1 MKKLIL
7 LVPGL
12 LISSI
17 AICQTATKTASDQD
31 STVVMSKKLV
41 GYMIED
47 LIKSDA
53 DKQAIVLLEQNLTF
67 KDGIIAQKDDII
79 GRHDAQM
86 KAKNDLIQEY
96 ESNEKD
102 MTIAMDKLKA
112 DLNKKKQG
120 NMFWKSAAAGLLV
133 GLVVNHYAWKYG
145 GKQ

>member
-1 MKKLIL
+1 MA
-7 LVPGL
+7 
-12 LISSI
+12 IS
-17 AICQTATKTASDQD
+17 QTATKTASSKD

-41 GYMIED
+41 NYMIED
-47 LIKSDA
+47 LIKSDG
-53 DKQAIVLLEQNLTF
+53 DKQAMQIIEQNLVF
-67 KDGIIAQKDDII
+67 KDKIIQQKDEII
-79 GRHDAQM
+79 IRNEASM
-86 KAKNDLIQEY
+86 RAKNDLINEY

-120 NMFWKSAAAGLLV
+120 NIFWKSAAAGLLV

>member
-1 MKKLIL
+1 MKKLII

-12 LISSI
+12 LISTI
-17 AICQTATKTASDQD
+17 AISQTATKTVSDKD

-53 DKQAIVLLEQNLTF
+53 DKAALKLLEENLTF
-67 KDGIIAQKDDII
+67 KDGIITQKDEII
-79 GRHDAQM
+79 QRHDISM
-86 KAKNDLIQEY
+86 KAKNDLINEY

-120 NMFWKSAAAGLLV
+120 NIFWKSAAAGLIV
-133 GLVVNHYAWKYG
+133 GLVANHFSWKYG

>member
-1 MKKLIL
+1 
-7 LVPGL
+7 
-12 LISSI
+12 
-17 AICQTATKTASDQD
+17 
-31 STVVMSKKLV
+31 MSKKLV

-53 DKQAIVLLEQNLTF
+53 DKQAIILLEQNLTF
-67 KDGIIAQKDDII
+67 KDGIISQKDDII
-79 GRHDAQM
+79 SRHDASM
-86 KAKNDLIQEY
+86 KAKNDLINEY

-120 NMFWKSAAAGLLV
+120 NIFWKSATAGLLV
-133 GLVVNHYAWKYG
+133 GLVVNHISWKYG

>member
-1 MKKLIL
+1 MS
-7 LVPGL
+7 
-12 LISSI
+12 IS
-17 AICQTATKTASDQD
+17 QTATKTVNDQD

-53 DKQAIVLLEQNLTF
+53 DKQAITLLEQNLKF
-67 KDGIIAQKDDII
+67 KDDII
-79 GRHDAQM
+79 TQKNDIIARHDASM
-86 KAKNDLIQEY
+86 KAKNDLINEY

-102 MTIAMDKLKA
+102 MTIAMDKLKS
-112 DLNKKKQG
+112 DLAKKKQG
-120 NMFWKSAAAGLLV
+120 NTFWKSAAAGLLV

>member
-1 MKKLIL
+1 M
-7 LVPGL
+7 
-12 LISSI
+12 
-17 AICQTATKTASDQD
+17 AICQTATKTANSKD

-41 GYMIED
+41 SYMIED

-53 DKQAIVLLEQNLTF
+53 DKQAIQIIEQNLVF
-67 KDGIIAQKDDII
+67 KDKIIQQKDEII
-79 GRHDAQM
+79 VRHDASM
-86 KAKNDLIQEY
+86 KAKNDLINEY

-120 NMFWKSAAAGLLV
+120 NIFWKSATAGLLV
-133 GLVVNHYAWKYG
+133 GLVVNHISWKYG

>member
-1 MKKLIL
+1 M
-7 LVPGL
+7 LVPGVL
-12 LISSI
+12 LSTIS
-17 AICQTATKTASDQD
+17 ICQTATKTVSDKD

-53 DKQAIVLLEQNLTF
+53 DKQAFQIIEKNLLY
-67 KDGIIAQKDDII
+67 KDKIIEQKDEVI
-79 GRHDAQM
+79 GRHDASM
-86 KAKNDLIQEY
+86 KAKNDLINEY

-120 NMFWKSAAAGLLV
+120 NIFWKSAAAGLIV
-133 GLVVNHYAWKYG
+133 GLVANHFSWKYG